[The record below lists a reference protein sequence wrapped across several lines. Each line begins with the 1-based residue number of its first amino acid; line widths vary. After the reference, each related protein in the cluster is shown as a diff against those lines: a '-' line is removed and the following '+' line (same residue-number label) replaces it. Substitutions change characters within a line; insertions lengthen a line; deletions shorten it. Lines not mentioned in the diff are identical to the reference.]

1 MAENTR
7 CDIPNASET
16 GFQAAENAFAR
27 IRKMFEDV
35 GATIEFRARRLKELA
50 EFTGEKPFSYEGEIV
65 YSKPLD
71 FPDVQLRAIHEINLM
86 CGHFAPTKQEIS
98 GPSGGVIQ
106 FSDLER
112 ANRLRYLIEK
122 AKALH
127 AEAGKDA
134 KSGNHDEREETA
146 YHPEDARPPDS

>member
-1 MAENTR
+1 MSEN
-7 CDIPNASET
+7 IPDA
-16 GFQAAENAFAR
+16 GQMGARAAEIVIAEIRRAFD
-27 IRKMFEDV
+27 DV
-35 GATIEFRARRLKELA
+35 GATLEFRVRCLKELA
-50 EFTGEKPFSYEGEIV
+50 EFKGCKAFSYDGTII

-106 FSDLER
+106 FSSLER

-134 KSGNHDEREETA
+134 K
-146 YHPEDARPPDS
+146 